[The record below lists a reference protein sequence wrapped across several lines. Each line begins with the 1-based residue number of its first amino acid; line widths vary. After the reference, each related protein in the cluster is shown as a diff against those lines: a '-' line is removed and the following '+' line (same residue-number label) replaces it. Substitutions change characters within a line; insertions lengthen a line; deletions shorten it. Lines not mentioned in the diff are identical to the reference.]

1 MKKLLVGVAAAFILL
16 SVCGTAFAKGEDVVR
31 FYRDVAIA
39 QGQDVNDVVAIGG
52 SVTVFGRV
60 AGNVTALG
68 GFVVLKPGSYVGG
81 EIVSIGGE
89 VIKEPGAELV
99 GRVTTIY
106 MPHFIPSFAT
116 ILKGG
121 WLAMWA
127 TISVLVLVGFL
138 GLAILIIALMPD
150 HMKVVVKSL
159 ETSFG
164 IMLLWGL
171 AWTILIVPVAALL
184 AVSIIGVV
192 LIPVEILVVVLA
204 LIIGYIAGGVF
215 IGKHILASFM
225 KKPMPIVDA
234 LLGIVVLFLI
244 GFVPIVGPVIK
255 ALFLIAGY
263 GAVLVTRFGTAKAA
277 AKAK

>member
-1 MKKLLVGVAAAFILL
+1 MKKVLAGFAAAFMVLTIY
-16 SVCGTAFAKGEDVVR
+16 GTAFAKGEDVVK
-31 FYRDVAIA
+31 FYRDVTIA
-39 QGQDVNDVVAIGG
+39 QGQDVNDVVAISGNI
-52 SVTVFGRV
+52 TVFGRV
-60 AGNVTALG
+60 GGNITALG

-121 WLAMWA
+121 WLALWA
-127 TISVLVLVGFL
+127 TISILVLVGFL

-150 HMKVVVKSL
+150 HMKIVVKSL

-171 AWTILIVPVAALL
+171 AWMILIVPIAALL
-184 AVSIIGVV
+184 AVSIIGVI
-192 LIPVEILVVVLA
+192 LIPVQILLVVLA
-204 LIIGYIAGGVF
+204 LIIGYIAAGVF
-215 IGKHILASFM
+215 IGKNILASFI
-225 KKPMPIVDA
+225 KKTVPIVDA
-234 LLGIVVLFLI
+234 LLGILVLFLI
-244 GFVPIVGPVIK
+244 GFIPVVGPVIK
-255 ALFLIAGY
+255 VLFLTAGY
-263 GAVLVTRFGTAKAA
+263 GAVLVTRFGTSKVGAKS
-277 AKAK
+277 K

>member
-1 MKKLLVGVAAAFILL
+1 MKKLFLGLATAFIFL
-16 SVCGTAFAKGEDVVR
+16 SLCGTALAKGEDVVK
-31 FYRDVAIA
+31 FYRDAVIA
-39 QGQDVNDVVAIGG
+39 QGQSVNDVVAIGG
-52 SVTVFGRV
+52 SVTVFGNV
-60 AGNVTALG
+60 GGNVTALG

-89 VIKEPGAELV
+89 VIKEPGAELA

-150 HMKVVVKSL
+150 HMKTVVRSL
-159 ETSFG
+159 EHSFG

-171 AWTILIVPVAALL
+171 GWTILVVPIAALL
-184 AVSIIGVV
+184 AISIIGVI
-192 LIPVEILVVVLA
+192 LIPVEILIVVLA
-204 LIIGYIAGGVF
+204 LIIGYIAAGVF
-215 IGKHILASFM
+215 IGRHVLASFI

-234 LLGIVVLFLI
+234 ILGILILFLI
-244 GFVPIVGPVIK
+244 GFIPLVGPVIK
-255 ALFLIAGY
+255 ALFLVAGY
-263 GAVLVTRFGTAKAA
+263 GAVLVTRFGTAKIAV
-277 AKAK
+277 KAK

>member
-16 SVCGTAFAKGEDVVR
+16 SLCTSASAKGEDVIR
-31 FYRDVAIA
+31 FYRDVSIA
-39 QGQDVNDVVAIGG
+39 QGENVRDVVAIGG

-60 AGNVTALG
+60 DGNVTALG
-68 GFVVLKPGSYVGG
+68 GFVILKPDSYVGG

-89 VIKEPGAELV
+89 VIKEPGAELI

-116 ILKGG
+116 LLKGG
-121 WLAMWA
+121 WLALWA
-127 TISVLVLVGFL
+127 TISILVLIGFL
-138 GLAILIIALMPD
+138 GLAILVIALIPD

-159 ETSFG
+159 DVSFG

-171 AWTILIVPVAALL
+171 AWMILIVPIAALL
-184 AVSIIGVV
+184 AVSIIGVI
-192 LIPVEILVVVLA
+192 LIPVQILIVVLA
-204 LIIGYIAGGVF
+204 LIIGYIAAGVF
-215 IGKHILASFM
+215 IGKHILSSFM
-225 KKPMPIVDA
+225 KKPLPLLDA

-244 GFVPIVGPVIK
+244 GFIPIVGPVIK
-255 ALFLIAGY
+255 GLFLTAGY